1 MKGLCVISV
10 DTNILFSGLGWRGSP
25 FRCLE
30 LARNGQVV
38 SVTCQEI
45 LAELKEKL
53 QLKQKMSVTEAA
65 QDVAKI
71 LSFSR
76 LVTIDNT
83 LEIVV
88 NDPDDDMVL
97 ECAVVGGASHIV
109 TGDRHLL
116 SLNSYQDIAIVS
128 AVQSQTTL
136 AHLMNQGCL
145 YAIAIYYM
153 RHLTITTYDRSDEGF
168 RLPSVET
175 KWRKRQKLHIVNA
188 LY

>member
-1 MKGLCVISV
+1 M
-10 DTNILFSGLGWRGSP
+10 GWRGSP

-45 LAELKEKL
+45 LAELEEKL

-65 QDVAKI
+65 QDVALI

-83 LEIVV
+83 LQVVV

-97 ECAVVGGASHIV
+97 ECAVVGGASYIV
-109 TGDRHLL
+109 TGDRDLL
-116 SLNSYQDIAIVS
+116 SLGSYQDIAIVS
-128 AVQSQTTL
+128 AADFL
-136 AHLMNQGCL
+136 ALVSH
-145 YAIAIYYM
+145 
-153 RHLTITTYDRSDEGF
+153 
-168 RLPSVET
+168 P
-175 KWRKRQKLHIVNA
+175 
-188 LY
+188 